1 MSQDTIQLP
10 GADGWP
16 AAAPADPEPLL
27 ELREVESGYGDLKVL
42 HGLSLVVRPGEIVA
56 LMGSNGAGKTTTL
69 KTVVGLLTA
78 TRGSVTYD
86 GRDITSTSPERLVPQ
101 GLVLCPEGRGMLKD
115 LTVRQNLELG
125 AYVVADP
132 AARAAALERAF
143 TAYPILRQRE
153 QQLAGT
159 LSGGQQQM
167 LSIVRAMMSSP
178 RLLLIDE
185 ASMGLSP
192 VIAEETFELIAAA
205 NREQGTAVL
214 VVEQNV
220 LALELAHR
228 AYVLEKGRIVQEA
241 AGTELGDLKERLRD
255 VYLGRPHASASE
267 LPAGSPVGGS

>member
-1 MSQDTIQLP
+1 MDHDETIVLP
-10 GADGWP
+10 GADGWAATSAP
-16 AAAPADPEPLL
+16 AAGALL
-27 ELREVESGYGDLKVL
+27 ELRDVESGYGDLQVL
-42 HGLSLVVRPGEIVA
+42 HGLSLDVHPGEIVA

-69 KTVVGLLTA
+69 KTIVGLLPA
-78 TRGSVTYD
+78 THGTVVYD
-86 GRDITSTSPERLVPQ
+86 GRDITATSPERLVPH
-101 GLVLCPEGRGMLKD
+101 GMVLCPEGRGMLKD

-132 AARAAALERAF
+132 AERAAALERAF
-143 TAYPILRQRE
+143 TAYPILRERE

-167 LSIVRAMMSSP
+167 LAIVRAMMSGP

-192 VIAEETFELIAAA
+192 VMAEDTFRLIGSL

-214 VVEQNV
+214 IVEQNV

-241 AGTELGDLKERLRD
+241 AGTELDLLKERLRE
-255 VYLGRPHASASE
+255 VYLGGSSTPDLPGASPKS
-267 LPAGSPVGGS
+267 GS